1 MRGAHAAQHRSH
13 ARIIAVVAAVLIV
26 IGGATAG
33 AIQLFGG
40 PGRVAART
48 AAADIQSPPS
58 AVATPSTASPSTA
71 EAAASTT
78 QTRSASPA
86 PPTPRPSHTP
96 SPTHRPTTPPI
107 ASGTQAQREQVRE
120 LTNQQRQDNGD
131 LAPLSMNSKLQAA
144 AQAYAEHLA
153 ADGQFSHTDGS
164 QLGDRITAAGYQW
177 SAVGENLGL
186 GQRSP
191 AEIVAGWMN
200 SPGHRANMLNADYVD
215 AGVGIATRPDGQI
228 IWCLDLG
235 TPR

>member
-40 PGRVAART
+40 PGGVAART

-120 LTNQQRQDNGD
+120 LTNQQ
-131 LAPLSMNSKLQAA
+131 
-144 AQAYAEHLA
+144 
-153 ADGQFSHTDGS
+153 
-164 QLGDRITAAGYQW
+164 
-177 SAVGENLGL
+177 
-186 GQRSP
+186 
-191 AEIVAGWMN
+191 
-200 SPGHRANMLNADYVD
+200 
-215 AGVGIATRPDGQI
+215 
-228 IWCLDLG
+228 
-235 TPR
+235 